1 MAFFFI
7 VGNPMLQK
15 VFLWFYCLSIKDAS
29 ILIIL
34 VSVAYLFLRYR
45 LNQNR
50 LWRSV
55 IVIFFLAW
63 LIVIAFATIM
73 DRTPD
78 AGLMSPQL
86 LPLHSYRA
94 VLAGE
99 NREILRSN
107 FMNVV
112 LFYPVGLLAC
122 ELLPKKWS
130 RAKRI
135 ILVTALFVLLSS
147 GIEACQ
153 YCFALGQVEA
163 DDVLHNGLGAL
174 IGAAVCTIQIGYV
187 PRH

>member
-1 MAFFFI
+1 
-7 VGNPMLQK
+7 MLQS
-15 VFLWFYCLSIKDAS
+15 VFLWFYCLPIRQAVLL
-29 ILIIL
+29 LIMISAVYL
-34 VSVAYLFLRYR
+34 VLRPRLARKRFWYPALIVVFLF
-45 LNQNR
+45 
-50 LWRSV
+50 
-55 IVIFFLAW
+55 W
-63 LIVIAFATIM
+63 LGVIAFATIM
-73 DRTPD
+73 DRTPSD
-78 AGLMSPQL
+78 SLLSPQL
-86 LPLHSYRA
+86 LPFHSYRA